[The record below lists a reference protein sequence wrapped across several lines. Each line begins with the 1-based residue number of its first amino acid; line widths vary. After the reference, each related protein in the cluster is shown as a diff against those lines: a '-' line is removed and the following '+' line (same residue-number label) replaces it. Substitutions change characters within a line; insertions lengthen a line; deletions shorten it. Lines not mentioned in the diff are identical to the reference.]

1 MTEINVEASLNQLE
15 EIVAKLE
22 SDEVALEEALQW
34 FESGVKLSEQVQKKL
49 NDSELK
55 IKQVLEEADGFTLEE
70 FQL

>member
-1 MTEINVEASLNQLE
+1 VTEINVEASLNQLE

-22 SDEVALEEALQW
+22 SDEVTLEEALQL

-55 IKQVLEEADGFTLEE
+55 IKQVLEEAEGFTLEE